1 MPVEPS
7 RKSRKRIMK
16 PPILVVEDDPA
27 VAEMVKTLLEA
38 EGYPVREARGSDE
51 ALEHLAATEF
61 PIVISDIFLDQRTGL
76 DILRRAHAFY
86 PRCAVIL
93 ITGKGSFETVLEATR
108 EGVFD
113 YIPKPFSL
121 ERLVQAVKNAE
132 AAFAQSA
139 PSVADLVNA
148 PDNAHSSALIGNSQA
163 MVEVYKFIS
172 RVAETDTT
180 VLLEGE
186 TGTGKEL
193 VARMIHQSS
202 PRRKGR
208 FAVVDCGALA
218 GTLLETELFGAVRG
232 AYTGADRNRVGM
244 LESADGGTVFL
255 DEIGDI
261 DPPFQLRLLRFLQE
275 REVRPVGSVTARPV
289 NVRVLAATNRN
300 LRSLVAEKKFRED
313 LWYRLNVAS
322 IGLPPLRERNQ
333 DIAVLVE
340 HFLGIFRQRFGRQI
354 TLSPAAMNLARSYH
368 WPGNVRQL
376 LNLLERL
383 AILHPGGAVDEQ
395 AFRDALA
402 TLDPG
407 GKDPASSDSLADAEE
422 EHIRRVLKA
431 THGNKTRAAEILG
444 IERKTLYRKLEKMR
458 GV

>member
-1 MPVEPS
+1 
-7 RKSRKRIMK
+7 MK

-38 EGYPVREARGSDE
+38 EGYPVREAHGSDE

-76 DILRRAHAFY
+76 DILRRARAFH

-108 EGVFD
+108 EGAFD

-139 PSVADLVNA
+139 PPAADLVNA
-148 PDNAHSSALIGNSQA
+148 SDNAPSAALIGNSQA

-172 RVAETDTT
+172 RVAEADTT

-193 VARMIHQSS
+193 VARMIHESS
-202 PRRKGR
+202 PRRKSR

-232 AYTGADRNRVGM
+232 AYTGADRNRMGM

-261 DPPFQLRLLRFLQE
+261 DPAFQLRLLRFLQE
-275 REVRPVGSVTARPV
+275 REVRPVGSATARPV

-300 LRSLVAEKKFRED
+300 LRFLVAEKKFRED

-322 IGLPPLRERNQ
+322 VNLPPLRERNQ

-354 TLSPAAMNLARSYH
+354 ILSPAAMNLARNYH

-376 LNLLERL
+376 LNMLERL
-383 AILHPGGAVDEQ
+383 TILHPGGVVDEQ

-422 EHIRRVLKA
+422 EHIRRVLEA
-431 THGNKTRAAEILG
+431 THGNKTRAAAILG